1 MCVVKTTY
9 REKLEICR
17 WAYEDYYKSCT
28 EYRSFTQSGLHELLT
43 RNTRIFARL
52 CAELK
57 ENFIIEIDRDVD
69 YRHWSDLW
77 AKYAEQTTV
86 DDDIREVLQRFSN
99 TLLDIADT
107 ISSPHDDAYFERLF
121 HNMKQT
127 HYAHCSAQAAD
138 DYQAWRDRLITHN
151 IHHESLTG
159 YVNDAIVRLLDAGVL
174 DGFEPNATRAQQ
186 AQYKKDIDL
195 DNFSTKQKSRLQ
207 KGFCCLREVYE
218 PLAGTYAANEAHAGR
233 LVFKLRK
240 EPEKLQHLFTF
251 EHTLD
256 LVGTAIDKLQA
267 ATHIGSVLDD
277 IDFSKLT
284 CRFNDEEV
292 RASGIALVHAR
303 PVLAIMDRMKGKA
316 ESKSYWLGFFCVL
329 LKRGWIEDNLGGFC
343 TNMNKL
349 FGLKLDNSSLTK
361 TRNSLDLDIK
371 TWPEDDKRI
380 IKNKLFGLQFEAYLY
395 FYQDYRMQTIHQD
408 FQ

>member
-17 WAYEDYYKSCT
+17 WAYKDYYGSCT
-28 EYRSFTQSGLHELLT
+28 EDRIVTLSGLYSTLKKCTE
-43 RNTRIFARL
+43 IFARR

-57 ENFIIEIDRDVD
+57 ENFIIDIDRDVD

-77 AKYAEQTTV
+77 AMYAEQTTV

-99 TLLDIADT
+99 TLLDIANT
-107 ISSPHDDAYFERLF
+107 ISSPHDDAYFVRLF

-138 DYQAWRDRLITHN
+138 DYQAWHDRLITHN

-218 PLAGTYAANEAHAGR
+218 PLAGTYAANEANAGR

-303 PVLAIMDRMKGKA
+303 PVLAIMDRMKEDAPKI
-316 ESKSYWLGFFCVL
+316 YWFGFYCVL
-329 LKRGWIEDNLGGFC
+329 LEKGWIKENITDFC
-343 TNMNKL
+343 YRMNAL
-349 FGLKLDNSSLTK
+349 FGIGLDRSALNKEK
-361 TRNSLDLDIK
+361 TDIK
-371 TWPEDDKRI
+371 TDIREWPETGSCATEKKNFALRFMAYVDFYLDYKRRQ
-380 IKNKLFGLQFEAYLY
+380 LMA
-395 FYQDYRMQTIHQD
+395 
-408 FQ
+408 